1 MNSLMQFVRS
11 QKVLLGGVLFGVISV
26 YLLASTIAVY
36 RVHSATQLLA
46 TEIVSHEVE
55 LEEIVAVVHGSGLL
69 NGVTDKVRDCASG
82 DRAEFETLLSK
93 LEDGLAQPELDDL
106 SVLFDRC
113 ASVTADRRVMIT
125 FHLAAKI
132 KSLKTLIQARDLLTT
147 QTDGYT
153 KMTRY
158 DELLR
163 AEETINQKLFDLV
176 DLQAEIIEA
185 LRAGL
190 SLNSSEADTLRV
202 KGGQIQNEITIQTEI
217 INLLRKE
224 LAIE

>member
-11 QKVLLGGVLFGVISV
+11 QKTLLGGVLFGVISV

-46 TEIVSHEVE
+46 AEIANYEAE
-55 LEEIVAVVHGSGLL
+55 IEEIVAVVHGSGLL
-69 NGVTDKVRDCASG
+69 DGVTDKVRDCSSS

-93 LEDGLAQPELDDL
+93 LEDGLAQSELDDL

-125 FHLAAKI
+125 LHLAAKLE
-132 KSLKTLIQARDLLTT
+132 SLKTIIQARDLLTT
-147 QTDGYT
+147 QTAGHS
-153 KMTRY
+153 KIARY
-158 DELLR
+158 EELHH
-163 AEETINQKLFDLV
+163 AEEAINKKLFELV

-185 LRAGL
+185 LRGGL
-190 SLNSSEADTLRV
+190 PLNSSEADTLRV

-224 LAIE
+224 LGIE